1 MLNSR
6 KIGDLLLLAN
16 GIALVVLLNSLAALY
31 FFRLDLTEEK
41 RYTIKPQTKE
51 LLKSLEDDVFIE
63 VFLEGDLNAG
73 FRRFQKSVRETLEEF
88 RIYSHNKVKFIFTD
102 PAQAQGQ
109 KARNEFMTDLAA
121 KGISPMNVIETENGQ
136 RIEKF
141 VFPGALVSYE
151 GFETGVM
158 LLKGNRAQNAQEV
171 LNESIEGA
179 EYELANAIYKL
190 SNANRKKVGLL
201 RGHGELDSLQIASF
215 NNALLEQYDVFNV
228 DLSKK
233 QKVENYQLLIIAKPK
248 KEFSAVDKYKLDQYL
263 MRGGKLLFLL
273 D

>member
-1 MLNSR
+1 MNSK

-31 FFRLDLTEEK
+31 FFRIDLTEEK

-51 LLKSLEDDVFIE
+51 LLKNLEDEVFIE
-63 VFLEGDLNAG
+63 VFLEGDLNPG
-73 FRRFQKSVRETLEEF
+73 FKRFQKSVYETLEEF

-109 KARNEFMTDLAA
+109 KARNEFMNELAS
-121 KGISPMNVIETENGQ
+121 KCINPMNVIETQNGQ
-136 RIEKF
+136 RVEKF
-141 VFPGALVSYE
+141 VFPGALVSYG
-151 GFETGVM
+151 GFEEGVM

-190 SNANRKKVGLL
+190 SNSNRKIIGLVH
-201 RGHGELDSLQIASF
+201 GHSELDSLQFASF
-215 NNALLEQYDVFNV
+215 NNALLEQYDVFDV

-233 QKVENYQLLIIAKPK
+233 QKVEDYHLLIIAKPK
-248 KEFSAVDKYKLDQYL
+248 KEFTAADKYKLDQYL
-263 MRGGKLLFLL
+263 MHGGKL
-273 D
+273 